1 MDRSLVLC
9 SAGLDSAVLVAL
21 EAREWLVQPV
31 YVSVGLAWEAAER
44 ALLDRLAEAL
54 NGAAARRGRI
64 APPVKLEVGMLDVYP
79 SAHWAVRGTPP
90 AYDSPDEEVY
100 LEGRNVVL
108 LAKAAVFAA
117 RERIS
122 RIALGPLAANPFPDA
137 TPEFFQTMARA
148 LSLGLGRSL
157 DIVTPLAHL
166 HKADVIKL
174 GVELD
179 VPFQLTMSCMNPV
192 DGRHCGRCSKCRER
206 HYGFRDAG
214 IEDGTEYAEKI
225 RNTKLETRN

>member
-1 MDRSLVLC
+1 MERSLVLC

-21 EAREWLVQPV
+21 EARERLVQPV

-44 ALLDRLAEAL
+44 ALVDRLVDAL
-54 NGAAARRGRI
+54 NRAPARQGRI
-64 APPVKLEVGMLDVYP
+64 APAVRLGVEMLDVYP
-79 SAHWAVRGTPP
+79 AAHWAVRGTPP

-100 LEGRNVVL
+100 LEGRNIVL

-137 TPEFFQTMARA
+137 TPEFFQAMARA
-148 LSLGLGRSL
+148 LSLGLDRTL
-157 DIVTPLAHL
+157 EIVTPLSHL
-166 HKADVIKL
+166 HKEDVIRL
-174 GVELD
+174 GAKLD
-179 VPFQLTMSCMNPV
+179 VPFELTMSCMNPV
-192 DGRHCGRCSKCRER
+192 EGRHCGKCSKCRER

-214 IEDGTEYAEKI
+214 MEDPTKYAVE
-225 RNTKLETRN
+225 RLEMRDKK